1 MKRRIAS
8 RVVFFIALIAAYL
21 LVIFIIPPDAS
32 VLTKYDLRP
41 SQYVLIRLAVLTP
54 LIAIWLIALY
64 GFVTVY
70 RYAGSIRKH
79 KDGKAFVTLSSGL
92 GVLAF
97 GLPLQSLMSS
107 LLNYASRTNPAA
119 TPATTIIN
127 NYLALAIVLIGFYII
142 NKGAKALLTNT
153 KTDEPNSIHYQ
164 AWQFGL
170 AVFSAIFVYL
180 TLTNPARSVPIE
192 GAAKAVYYLPD
203 WLIVLTI
210 IIPYIAVWYLGMQ
223 SAYYIRHYRNK
234 VPGMLYKQALGF
246 LANGIGAVILASMLL
261 RLLTNMTAFFKSAE
275 LKILLAVV
283 YLLLV
288 AISIGYILIAKGANK
303 LRKMEEA

>member
-1 MKRRIAS
+1 MKRRIAN

-21 LVIFIIPPDAS
+21 LLLFIIPPDAS
-32 VLTKYDLRP
+32 VLTKYDLQP
-41 SQYVLIRLAVLTP
+41 PQYVLIRLAILAP
-54 LIAIWLIALY
+54 MIAIWLIALY

-79 KDGKAFVTLSSGL
+79 KDGKAFVTIAGGL

-107 LLNYASRTNPAA
+107 LLNYASRTNPAS
-119 TPATTIIN
+119 TPMNTIIN
-127 NYLALAIVLIGFYII
+127 NYITLGIVFLGFYII
-142 NKGAKALLTNT
+142 NKGAKKLLTST
-153 KTDEPNSIHYQ
+153 KTNEPNSKHYR

-180 TLTNPARSVPIE
+180 TLTNPARYIPTE

-223 SAYYIRHYRNK
+223 SAYFIRHYRNK

-246 LANGIGAVILASMLL
+246 LANGLSAVILASMLL
-261 RLLTNMTAFFKSAE
+261 RFLTNMTAFFRSAE
-275 LKILLAVV
+275 LKMLLVV
-283 YLLLV
+283 IYLLLI